1 MNNYD
6 VLVVGGGAAGLS
18 AALVPG
24 LARRA
29 QMSNERV
36 VPLDRAVIRFGSV
49 LGPFLAGLLIAWIGA
64 ANVLFVDAGTFTI
77 SALVVAL
84 GVPRPWTPA
93 SNSRSLAAAD
103 SAISPNSPTD

>member
-1 MNNYD
+1 MAEPP
-6 VLVVGGGAAGLS
+6 VCLPPWCPGSRAGHKC
-18 AALVPG
+18 P
-24 LARRA
+24 
-29 QMSNERV
+29 NERV
-36 VPLDRAVIRFGSV
+36 NSLDRAVIRFGSV
-49 LGPFLAGLLIAWIGA
+49 LGPFLAGLLSPWIGA